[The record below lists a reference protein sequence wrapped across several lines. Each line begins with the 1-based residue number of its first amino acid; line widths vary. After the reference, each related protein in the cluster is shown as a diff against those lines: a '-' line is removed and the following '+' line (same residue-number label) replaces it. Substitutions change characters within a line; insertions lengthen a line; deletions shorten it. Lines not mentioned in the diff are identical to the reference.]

1 MREFEIGML
10 RVYTSS
16 TSSEKQAVV
25 TMMLA
30 PNNVPVQ
37 FQIDSGAECNV
48 LPSDVYV
55 EVTGDPNYEHLQ
67 PTKAS
72 IIMYNG
78 AREAI
83 VGKCKLYATRNGM
96 KHTVEFNMLRGNY
109 TPILSLESCVALG
122 FLKILDCDKPER
134 VYCSMKSSA
143 VLTKQQVLEQF
154 QDVFTGLG
162 KLETPY
168 RIRVDPNVQPVVH
181 PSRRIPVAIH
191 SALKEK
197 LDEMVADGVIAPVT
211 EATDWVSSM
220 VVVHKPSGAL
230 RICIDPKDLNQAI
243 KREHYP
249 LPAIE
254 ELTTRLG
261 KAKVFTVLDASNGF
275 WQIPLDNK
283 SSMLTCFNTPF
294 GRFKW
299 LSMPFGLNSAP
310 EVWQRRMHE
319 IFEGLPGT
327 EVMFDDFL
335 IIGRGDTL
343 KQAVIDHDQNLIKFL
358 ERARE
363 RNLKLKAEKI
373 RFRLQEVPFI
383 GHMLT
388 ADGLAPSPEK
398 IKAILEM
405 LTPTDVPSLQRFLG
419 MVNYV
424 SKFVPK
430 LSDHTELLRTLT
442 VKDADWKW
450 LPEHEKAYENLK
462 SLLTSPPVLRYY
474 DVHLPVVLQCDA
486 SDTGLGAVLLQEG
499 LPVMYSS
506 RALTAT
512 ERNYA
517 QIEKELLAIVFAAE
531 KFDKYIR
538 CT

>member
-1 MREFEIGML
+1 M
-10 RVYTSS
+10 
-16 TSSEKQAVV
+16 
-25 TMMLA
+25 
-30 PNNVPVQ
+30 
-37 FQIDSGAECNV
+37 
-48 LPSDVYV
+48 
-55 EVTGDPNYEHLQ
+55 
-67 PTKAS
+67 
-72 IIMYNG
+72 
-78 AREAI
+78 
-83 VGKCKLYATRNGM
+83 
-96 KHTVEFNMLRGNY
+96 
-109 TPILSLESCVALG
+109 
-122 FLKILDCDKPER
+122 
-134 VYCSMKSSA
+134 
-143 VLTKQQVLEQF
+143 
-154 QDVFTGLG
+154 FTGLG

-168 RIRVDPNVQPVVH
+168 RIRVDTDVQPAVH
-181 PSRRIPVAIH
+181 PPRRIPVAIH

-230 RICIDPKDLNQAI
+230 RICIDPKHLNQAI
-243 KREHYP
+243 KREHYH
-249 LPAIE
+249 LPTME
-254 ELTTRLG
+254 KLTTRLG
-261 KAKVFTVLDASNGF
+261 RAKVFTVLDASNGF
-275 WQIPLDNK
+275 WQIPLDDK

-299 LSMPFGLNSAP
+299 LRMPFGLNSAP

-319 IFEGLPGT
+319 IVEGLPGT

-343 KQAVIDHDQNLIKFL
+343 KQAVIDHDQNLIKFFK
-358 ERARE
+358 RARE
-363 RNLKLKAEKI
+363 INLKLKAEKM

-398 IKAILEM
+398 IRAILEM
-405 LTPTDVPSLQRFLG
+405 RTPTDVPSLQRFLG
-419 MVNYV
+419 MVNYF

-430 LSDHTELLRTLT
+430 LSDHAELLRTLT
-442 VKDADWKW
+442 VKGADWKW
-450 LPEHEKAYENLK
+450 LPEHEKAFQNLK

-486 SDTGLGAVLLQEG
+486 SDTWLGAVLLQEG

-506 RALTAT
+506 IALTAT

-531 KFDKYIR
+531 NFDKYIYALNVQVQSDHKPLETIFSMPLHTAPKR
-538 CT
+538 LQRMLLRLQCYDLHVSYQPDTEMHIADMLSRAYLEGKPSVCALQLQDVEPTDELSVSPQRLGGLSNTPT